1 MPDQGYKMQ
10 IADMSAKME
19 KMSSE
24 LAVREGER
32 IEMQRLIEKL
42 NELIKQK
49 ECQFRDNTEM
59 RNQ

>member
-1 MPDQGYKMQ
+1 MQ